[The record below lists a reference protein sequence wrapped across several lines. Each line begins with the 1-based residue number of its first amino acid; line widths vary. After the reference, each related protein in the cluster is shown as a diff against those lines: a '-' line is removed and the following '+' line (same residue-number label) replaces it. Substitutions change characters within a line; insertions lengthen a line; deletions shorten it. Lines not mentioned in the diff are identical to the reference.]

1 MKTLTKDEFMEA
13 WSIDRAKIVFKDGDI
28 IEGCAVFISDV
39 DSFNGIDKIE
49 IYTEG
54 RKCILE
60 PLSDVKEIVD
70 LDK

>member
-28 IEGCAVFISDV
+28 IEGCATYISEA
-39 DSFNGIDKIE
+39 DSPDDIE
-49 IYTEG
+49 IFAEDG
-54 RKCILE
+54 RLIGA

-70 LDK
+70 LEK

>member
-13 WSIDRAKIVFKDGDI
+13 WSIDRARIVFKDGKAFI
-28 IEGCAVFISDV
+28 GCATYVSDA
-39 DSFNGIDKIE
+39 DSPDDIE
-49 IYTEG
+49 IFAEDG
-54 RKCILE
+54 RLIGA

>member
-39 DSFNGIDKIE
+39 DSFNDIDEIE
-49 IYTEG
+49 IYTEDG
-54 RKCILE
+54 RLIGA
-60 PLSDVKEIVD
+60 PLSDVKEIVN
-70 LDK
+70 LYK